1 MTDKEIMEQITTI
14 WVGNGGTRE
23 GFDRSVSDI
32 SGIIGEMEER
42 YGRLKK
48 ESKEYGEERSC
59 EGISEDS
66 GGKDGIYL
74 R

>member
-1 MTDKEIMEQITTI
+1 MTDEEIMEQIATI

-23 GFDRSVSDI
+23 GFDRSVSEI
-32 SGIIGEMEER
+32 SRIIGEMEER
-42 YGRLKK
+42 YKQK
-48 ESKEYGEERSC
+48 EGEGKEYGEERSY

>member
-1 MTDKEIMEQITTI
+1 MEREDNNYFCDTI
-14 WVGNGGTRE
+14 IVM
-23 GFDRSVSDI
+23 
-32 SGIIGEMEER
+32 MEER
-42 YGRLKK
+42 YEQLKK
-48 ESKEYGEERSC
+48 ESKEYGEERSY